1 MDDKKKEE
9 AIHALK
15 KKKNIKENVKE
26 CKKKI
31 EFLDRQLTN
40 IENQIN
46 EVGFVNAVKDSNRV
60 LEKLNNEMDMEE
72 VRLAKQLQEEGKM
85 RKEELMDLLS
95 GDDEEDQE
103 LKKQLDD
110 IESEMIE
117 QALSKFSNMS
127 TDTGYIDTFREEQ
140 KKHIITLEL

>member
-15 KKKNIKENVKE
+15 KKKNIRENVKE

-85 RKEELMDLLS
+85 RKEELMDLLC

-117 QALSKFSNMS
+117 QALSKFTNMS
-127 TDTGYIDTFREEQ
+127 TDTGYRDSFREEQ

>member
-1 MDDKKKEE
+1 MDEKKKEE

-31 EFLDRQLTN
+31 EFLDRQMTN

-60 LEKLNNEMDMEE
+60 IEKLNNEMDMEE
-72 VRLAKQLQEEGKM
+72 VRLAKQLQEDGKM

-95 GDDEEDQE
+95 GDDDEDQE

-110 IESEMIE
+110 IEREMIE
-117 QALSKFSNMS
+117 QALSKFTNMS
-127 TDTGYIDTFREEQ
+127 TDTGYRDTFREEQ
-140 KKHIITLEL
+140 EKEIITLNL

>member
-15 KKKNIKENVKE
+15 KKKNIRENVKE

-85 RKEELMDLLS
+85 RKEELMDLLC

-117 QALSKFSNMS
+117 QALSKFTNMS
-127 TDTGYIDTFREEQ
+127 TDTGYRDSFREEQ
-140 KKHIITLEL
+140 KKHIITLQL

>member
-1 MDDKKKEE
+1 MDEKKKEE

-31 EFLDRQLTN
+31 EFLDRQMTN

-60 LEKLNNEMDMEE
+60 IEKLNNEMDMEE

-95 GDDEEDQE
+95 GDDDEDQE

-110 IESEMIE
+110 IEREMIE
-117 QALSKFSNMS
+117 QALSKFTNMS
-127 TDTGYIDTFREEQ
+127 TDTGYRDTFREEQ
-140 KKHIITLEL
+140 EKEIITLNL